1 MEPVFKGLYDLL
13 EEMHDDCKEEII
25 GLSQADLD
33 WSPCEGMN
41 SIAILV
47 AHTAGSETFWI
58 GDVVMEQPTGRDRP
72 AEFATKGLDG
82 KALIGLLDGSLS
94 RVEGAF
100 ETLSMD
106 QLGESRTSPWQE
118 EGFTLAWAISH
129 ILQHTALHLGH
140 IQITRQLLE
149 LREE

>member
-1 MEPVFKGLYDLL
+1 MEPIFRGIYDLL
-13 EEMHDDCKEEII
+13 REMHDDYKEEIV
-25 GLSQADLD
+25 GLSPTDLD
-33 WSPCEGMN
+33 WSPGEGMN

-47 AHTAGSETFWI
+47 AHTAGAETFWI
-58 GDVVMEQPTGRDRP
+58 GDVVLEQPTGRDRP
-72 AEFATKGLDG
+72 SEFATKGLDG
-82 KALIGLLDGSLS
+82 QALIDLLDGSLS
-94 RVEGAF
+94 RIEGAF
-100 ETLSMD
+100 EALSTV

-149 LREE
+149 LREN